1 MTRLLFFLVP
11 LVLGIYCL
19 VEAISSRDDEVRH
32 LSRVW
37 WILLIL
43 FFPFVGS
50 IAWLAAGRPVRAPR
64 RLGPHER
71 SASEFPEYD
80 RPGRFAAADPEADEA
95 FLKTVRERAEE
106 QRRQSRERKAAEREA
121 EAGRESADS
130 AAPEPD
136 DGEPDPGRPT
146 A

>member
-1 MTRLLFFLVP
+1 MRLLFFLVP
-11 LVLGIYCL
+11 LVLCVFCVID
-19 VEAISSRDDEVRH
+19 AISSRDDEVRH

-64 RLGPHER
+64 RTGPYER
-71 SASEFPEYD
+71 SASAFPEYD

-95 FLKTVRERAEE
+95 FLRKVRERAEE
-106 QRRQSRERKAAEREA
+106 QRRKAREEKAAERDAER
-121 EAGRESADS
+121 EAGET
-130 AAPEPD
+130 EPD
-136 DGEPDPGRPT
+136 QPT
-146 A
+146 G

>member
-1 MTRLLFFLVP
+1 MRLLFFLVP
-11 LVLGIYCL
+11 LVLCVFCVID
-19 VEAISSRDDEVRH
+19 AISSRDDEVRH

-64 RLGPHER
+64 RSGPYER
-71 SASEFPEYD
+71 SATAFPEYD

-95 FLKTVRERAEE
+95 FLRKVRERAEE
-106 QRRQSRERKAAEREA
+106 QRRKAREEKAAEREA
-121 EAGRESADS
+121 GET
-130 AAPEPD
+130 EPD
-136 DGEPDPGRPT
+136 QPT
-146 A
+146 G

>member
-1 MTRLLFFLVP
+1 MRLLFFLVP
-11 LVLGIYCL
+11 LVLCVFCVID
-19 VEAISSRDDEVRH
+19 AISSRDDEVRH

-64 RLGPHER
+64 RSGPYER
-71 SASEFPEYD
+71 SATAFPEYD

-95 FLKTVRERAEE
+95 FLRKVRERAEE
-106 QRRQSRERKAAEREA
+106 QRRKAREEKAAQREAAEREA
-121 EAGRESADS
+121 GED
-130 AAPEPD
+130 EPD
-136 DGEPDPGRPT
+136 QPT
-146 A
+146 G